1 MVCPQR
7 GARVKELRWDKI
19 LSVGVDEIDDDH
31 RRLLDL
37 FNILNHS
44 VQEGAEPEYLEAV
57 LEELIN
63 CTVWHFSHEERLMLK
78 YGYERHQD
86 HKMEH
91 QELIDSVKELQ
102 HKILQSDNVVTDQ
115 DLEFLERWL
124 TEHILS
130 TDMKL
135 GNYLIQVM

>member
-1 MVCPQR
+1 
-7 GARVKELRWDKI
+7 VKELRWDKI
-19 LSVGVDEIDDDH
+19 LSVGIEEIDDDH

-44 VQEGAEPEYLEAV
+44 VQEGAAPEYLEAV